1 MNPQVAL
8 TLSALSFAMT
18 GAVLALSTYV
28 ALWTGLLSFAT
39 VAFAALGAF
48 VTTYILNNTDLNIWT
63 ATPFAIV
70 LGGIAGLVVGRVFL
84 RLASHW
90 LALATVALV
99 LITRVLVVNFPD
111 FTGGSGGTVFP
122 VKLSL
127 LELVII
133 VAGVCLIL
141 ARLAHSKFGI
151 AATTSREDPE
161 VAAALGVP
169 VARVHVIAFGI
180 SGALGALGG
189 VMLASQLG
197 FIDADTFF
205 VTLSVTVIAS
215 VVLGGAY
222 HWAGSVIGAAV
233 FTGLPVYISQFIS
246 HGQFII
252 NGLLLLAIIIFLPG
266 GLVDPVR
273 WRRRQARRRNRSKPS
288 SDGEIAGSS
297 TEVKA

>member
-8 TLSALSFAMT
+8 TLSALSFAMA
-18 GAVLALSTYV
+18 GAVLALSTYI

-48 VTTYILNNTDLNIWT
+48 VATYILNNTDLSIWL
-63 ATPFAIV
+63 AMPVAIV
-70 LGGIAGLVVGRVFL
+70 IGGIAGLVVGKVFL
-84 RLASHW
+84 KLASHW

-99 LITRVLVVNFPD
+99 LITRVLVVNFPEY
-111 FTGGSGGTVFP
+111 TGGSGGIVFP
-122 VKLSL
+122 IKLSL
-127 LELVII
+127 LELLII
-133 VAGVCLIL
+133 VSACCLIL
-141 ARLAHSKFGI
+141 SRLAHSKFGI
-151 AATTSREDPE
+151 AATTTREDPE

-169 VARVHVIAFGI
+169 VERIRVIAFGI

-189 VMLASQLG
+189 VMLSSQLG

-205 VTLSVTVIAS
+205 IALSVTVIAS

-252 NGLLLLAIIIFLPG
+252 YGLLLLAIIIFLPG
-266 GLVDPVR
+266 GLIDPVR
-273 WRRRQARRRNRSKPS
+273 WRRRSARRKVSGSAKPMAETPKTS
-288 SDGEIAGSS
+288 IGVEG
-297 TEVKA
+297 

>member
-1 MNPQVAL
+1 MNPQIAL
-8 TLSALSFAMT
+8 TLSALSFALA

-48 VTTYILNNTDLNIWT
+48 ISTYLLNNTDVSIWI
-63 ATPFAIV
+63 AMPISIV
-70 LGGIAGLVVGRVFL
+70 AGGIAGLVVGRVFL

-90 LALATVALV
+90 LALATVALI
-99 LITRVLVVNFPD
+99 LISRVLVVNFPD
-111 FTGGSGGTVFP
+111 FTGGSAGVVFP
-122 VKLSL
+122 VKLTL
-127 LELVII
+127 LELLII
-133 VAGVCLIL
+133 VAAVCLVL

-151 AATTSREDPE
+151 AATTTREDPE

-169 VARVHVIAFGI
+169 VDRVHIVAFGF

-189 VMLASQLG
+189 VLLSSQLG

-252 NGLLLLAIIIFLPG
+252 NGLLLLTIIIFLPG

-273 WRRRQARRRNRSKPS
+273 WRRRKARRELHNDPVSGMEDHS
-288 SDGEIAGSS
+288 ETAGSR
-297 TEVKA
+297 